1 MKTLPIKWV
10 VNGVEGGETEEDGN
24 LIEVSKTGTG
34 FMLIKRD
41 VFDTVK
47 QHDDTIHFK
56 NDIGLDPALDE
67 NMYTFFDTVV
77 REGRYYSE
85 DWDFC
90 EKFRDLGGKIWVDK
104 RVLLRHTGTFVFNHE
119 VQDKLYFELDKLAK
133 ENAANQ
139 AKAAQEIIAPADNV
153 PDAPE
158 IVAEAKVKTKK
169 K

>member
-1 MKTLPIKWV
+1 
-10 VNGVEGGETEEDGN
+10 
-24 LIEVSKTGTG
+24 
-34 FMLIKRD
+34 
-41 VFDTVK
+41 
-47 QHDDTIHFK
+47 
-56 NDIGLDPALDE
+56 
-67 NMYTFFDTVV
+67 MYTFFDTVV

-119 VQDKLYFELDKLAK
+119 VQDKLYFDLDKLAK

-139 AKAAQEIIAPADNV
+139 AKAAQETIAPADNV